1 MTWAGLH
8 SLWLI
13 LLPPKASPTLS
24 EASSEQEVV
33 CEPQEVV
40 TEPDS
45 QIDDDVFGID
55 DDDDDIYQ
63 SLFLKRYILDI
74 WFNNEK

>member
-1 MTWAGLH
+1 M
-8 SLWLI
+8 
-13 LLPPKASPTLS
+13 S

-74 WFNNEK
+74 